1 MTSMAYAM
9 AMPAPGPATVRL
21 ALIRKG
27 IELFGL
33 ETMRQEI
40 FPTVRAVPIRIRPPE
55 RVAISQHRLRAY
67 KWELDKQRKQEMIQE
82 SVILREMAQADG
94 PLAVY
99 LQIPVQEEQRY
110 RALLSMIGYWGQ
122 TSSFACCAGIS
133 HAEPRQE
140 ECATPLRELD
150 LHTPLGHFF
159 SCLVSEFRHNA
170 LAWEDIMP
178 TLHKAKGPA
187 LLLDVYVWPLRLVR
201 SDGRGRL
208 FVRHALGEAAARRD
222 GFLSRCS

>member
-1 MTSMAYAM
+1 
-9 AMPAPGPATVRL
+9 
-21 ALIRKG
+21 
-27 IELFGL
+27 
-33 ETMRQEI
+33 
-40 FPTVRAVPIRIRPPE
+40 
-55 RVAISQHRLRAY
+55 
-67 KWELDKQRKQEMIQE
+67 
-82 SVILREMAQADG
+82 
-94 PLAVY
+94 
-99 LQIPVQEEQRY
+99 
-110 RALLSMIGYWGQ
+110 MIGYWGQ

-159 SCLVSEFRHNA
+159 SCLVSEFRHNV

-178 TLHKAKGPA
+178 TLHTAKGPA

-222 GFLSRCS
+222 GFLSRALEGLIVDCERHTCRNSIPTFSRCTSGKDDGLQREKTGINAPESSEEEAPLA